1 MNKITGYF
9 LLLLS
14 PTLILGAEAAQAASF
29 VIDEFNVPNSPSQR
43 VNVGRTQS
51 PPGNPQIPFSEQPT
65 GLTPF
70 PETEVVGGYR
80 DLFLTNVN
88 GSPNLRTRG
97 ASASVG
103 GNILRY
109 ANDTAVYSRLEVTWD
124 GKDNSSTVKTNGLGG
139 IDLTQGG
146 KLEAIGL
153 DFLFADRQLSATI
166 NVYDMMGNLSTS
178 NFIFNS
184 CVEEGNANCLDA
196 PQPVYFVYDSQE
208 FNQINKLN
216 KALFTGTADF
226 TKVGAIQLLL
236 NGSPST
242 LTALDAQIDSIKSES
257 LIAEIPEPTTS
268 LLGFAGIA
276 LLGAVSKSRKK

>member
-1 MNKITGYF
+1 MNKITGY
-9 LLLLS
+9 LILLLS
-14 PTLILGAEAAQAASF
+14 PTLVLGGGTAQAASF
-29 VIDEFNVPNSPSQR
+29 TIDEFNVPQSPAQR
-43 VNVGRTQS
+43 VQVGRTLIQT
-51 PPGNPQIPFSEQPT
+51 QTPFSEQPT
-65 GLTPF
+65 GSTPF
-70 PETEVVGGYR
+70 PETEVLGGYR

-97 ASASVG
+97 ASGSVG
-103 GNILRY
+103 GDILRY

-139 IDLTQGG
+139 IDLTRGS

-178 NFIFNS
+178 TFTFDK

-196 PQPVYFVYDSQE
+196 PQSVYFAYDLDDY
-208 FNQINKLN
+208 NKINKLN

-242 LTALDAQIDSIKSES
+242 LTALDAQIDSIQSEDVV
-257 LIAEIPEPTTS
+257 AEIPEPTTS
-268 LLGFAGIA
+268 LLGFAGVS
-276 LLGAVSKSRKK
+276 LLGLFSKRLRK